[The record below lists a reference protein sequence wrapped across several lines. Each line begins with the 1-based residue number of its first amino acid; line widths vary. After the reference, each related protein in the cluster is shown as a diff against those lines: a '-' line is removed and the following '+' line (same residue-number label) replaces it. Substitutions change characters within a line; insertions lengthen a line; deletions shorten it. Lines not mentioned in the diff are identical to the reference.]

1 MKKFVFTVLLVISI
15 SCLYLFLGATDSQ
28 KSPASKKVF
37 YLSEEHKDAPFSPAI
52 LINGT
57 LFISGQLSV
66 NPETWK
72 LEGDTMTEQAERV
85 IKNVEILCKKA
96 GMDLSHVV
104 STTVYISDFNEF
116 IEFNKVF
123 VKMFPTA
130 PPTRATVQVARLAA
144 DAKIEISAIAM
155 K

>member
-1 MKKFVFTVLLVISI
+1 M
-15 SCLYLFLGATDSQ
+15 
-28 KSPASKKVF
+28 
-37 YLSEEHKDAPFSPAI
+37 

-116 IEFNKVF
+116 KEFNKVF

-155 K
+155 KQN